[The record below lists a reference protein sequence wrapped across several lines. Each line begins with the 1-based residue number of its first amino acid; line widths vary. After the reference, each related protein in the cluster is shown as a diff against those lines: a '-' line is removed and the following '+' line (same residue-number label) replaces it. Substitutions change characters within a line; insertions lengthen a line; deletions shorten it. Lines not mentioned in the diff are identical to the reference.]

1 MQRQNSVTAQDE
13 AWGPMPSP
21 TECLYKGELEIQGY
35 FDKASVCVCVCACAY
50 TQHFSAVSAKM
61 REKMSVCL
69 SVCLP
74 V

>member
-35 FDKASVCVCVCACAY
+35 FDKASVCVCVCVCVRVR
-50 TQHFSAVSAKM
+50 THSI
-61 REKMSVCL
+61 SVP
-69 SVCLP
+69 CLP
-74 V
+74 R